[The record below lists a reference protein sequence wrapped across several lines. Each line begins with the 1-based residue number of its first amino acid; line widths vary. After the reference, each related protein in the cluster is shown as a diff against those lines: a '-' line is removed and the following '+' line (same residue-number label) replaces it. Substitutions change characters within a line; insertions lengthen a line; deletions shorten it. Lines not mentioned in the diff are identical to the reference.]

1 MQRMAPILPP
11 MQTDFLCRA
20 VDVFAL
26 RRNRKL
32 RSRPRTLT
40 PHLLDGVDLVVVLDL
55 VDDKR

>member
-11 MQTDFLCRA
+11 MQTDSLCRA

-26 RRNRKL
+26 KRNR